1 MNVRQSAFSLLAA
14 LLTATACQAQD
25 TLAAPPDSAAALHT
39 RYERRVERLVSHWNA
54 MVPNLSTL
62 QYAGDIGMLSLGIG
76 WDYGRRN
83 QWETYLLFGYVPKH
97 HTPDELWTMTVK
109 EIYTP
114 WTLHLGGK
122 VHVCPLFVMLMAS
135 TTLSGEFWVS
145 EPSRYPKGYYGF
157 SSKIRFHVG
166 VGQKIKICGVQRRS
180 HWFKDLALYY
190 EVSTCD
196 LYVRQRFLNHSV
208 PLGDI
213 ICLALG
219 VQYTIF

>member
-1 MNVRQSAFSLLAA
+1 MGM
-14 LLTATACQAQD
+14 AQD
-25 TLAAPPDSAAALHT
+25 TATVSLDSVVAEHT
-39 RYERRVERLVSHWNA
+39 RYERHIEHIVKRWNSLI
-54 MVPNLSTL
+54 PNLSTL
-62 QYAGDIGMLSLGIG
+62 QHAGDIGMLSLGIG

-83 QWETYLLFGYVPKH
+83 QFETYLMFGYVPKH
-97 HTPDELWTMTVK
+97 RTPDELWTMTVK

-122 VHVCPLFVMLMAS
+122 FYACPLFVTLMAS

-157 SSKIRFHVG
+157 SSKVRFHVG
-166 VGQKIKICGVQRRS
+166 VGQKFKVCGVQRRS
-180 HWFKDLALYY
+180 HWFKDLAIYY

-196 LYVRQRFLNHSV
+196 LYVRQRFLNHSI

-213 ICLALG
+213 ICLG
-219 VQYTIF
+219 VGLQYTIF